1 MDIKKGIFVILLL
14 INSFS
19 WAQEFTI
26 FSVNGKGKIIRGKE
40 ESPAMVRSTLDL
52 GDKLKLEKSTEVILI
67 HKSLVSIKIDKNGTY
82 SIKDL
87 SAKAEKMD
95 KDPKSAYLEYVWKE
109 FTKPHKD
116 VEKYYREHM
125 KTKGAVNRGSCSSP
139 LMITPA
145 DGSLIKPG
153 AITFLWNKDKSAYR
167 ISIFD
172 KSEEGKLLLEIVV
185 KDLDSLTI
193 LTNSGIFKKDQK
205 YYWVIQDMETEQCYR
220 YSFEVMSE
228 SKRLSIQK
236 EVEEKFGN
244 TEDPLILV
252 QKASYYE
259 QIGWFEEAE
268 VLYHLAVEKSGN
280 NDTYLQIKAL
290 FLARIGR
297 LDSAR
302 QIWH

>member
-1 MDIKKGIFVILLL
+1 MDIKVLVFGVLLFL
-14 INSFS
+14 NSFA
-19 WAQEFTI
+19 WAQEFTV
-26 FSVNGKGKIIRGKE
+26 FSVKGNGQIISGKE
-40 ESPAMVRSTLDL
+40 QKALAIRSTLDL

-153 AITFLWNKDKSAYR
+153 AITFLWNKEKTAHR

-172 KSEEGKLLLEIVV
+172 KSEEGKLLLEIIV

-193 LTNSGIFKKDQK
+193 MTNSGIFKKDQK
-205 YYWVIQDMETEQCYR
+205 YFWVIQDMETEQCYR
-220 YSFEVMSE
+220 YSFEILSE
-228 SKRLSIQK
+228 NKRVILLK
-236 EVEEKFGN
+236 ELEEKFGN
-244 TEDPLILV
+244 SEEPMILV
-252 QKASYYE
+252 QKASYFE
-259 QIGWFEEAE
+259 QIGWYEEAE
-268 VLYHLAVEKSGN
+268 SLYNLAVEKSS
-280 NDTYLQIKAL
+280 NDESYIQIKAM

-297 LDSAR
+297 LDAAKKL
-302 QIWH
+302 WH